1 MGSHA
6 RMSPFGY
13 LVLVLVIISPILGL
27 SDDEVLVII
36 LGRRVCR
43 PRVSAFL
50 FVVTTP
56 PLGLGWLIHAGS
68 SCLGGFE
75 LGPLMV
81 LPR

>member
-1 MGSHA
+1 MHVSVWVFGSG
-6 RMSPFGY
+6 FGCY
-13 LVLVLVIISPILGL
+13 LAC
-27 SDDEVLVII
+27 DDEVSVII
-36 LGRRVCR
+36 VERRVCR
-43 PRVSAFL
+43 PRVNAFL

-56 PLGLGWLIHAGS
+56 PLGLGWLIHAGI

>member
-1 MGSHA
+1 MC
-6 RMSPFGY
+6 MSPFGY
-13 LVLVLVIISPILGL
+13 LDLVLVVISPVLGL
-27 SDDEVLVII
+27 EDDEVSVII
-36 LGRRVCR
+36 VGRRVCR
-43 PRVSAFL
+43 PRVNAFL